1 MTSMD
6 FTIRKYRELIR
17 SFVESGYRIVTVRQ
31 YLESSPSGKVLVLR
45 HDVDEQPQNALKMA
59 EAEKELAVCATYYF
73 RRVSKSDHP
82 NIIRK
87 IAAMGHEI
95 GYHYEDLTLSE
106 GDMQAAVDSFSR
118 NLEYF
123 RQYYP
128 VKTVC
133 MHGSSSSKY
142 DNREI
147 WKQVRLEDYGLIG
160 EPYLS
165 FDFNR
170 VYYLTDTGYAW
181 DGGKFAVRDKVDSAF
196 SLSFHTTD
204 QVVAAVRNV
213 QFPELSLILAHT
225 LWTDG
230 LPLWTFL
237 HLREFFRNRI
247 KMLSKNNKV
256 VAALYNKLVK
266 LYWK

>member
-1 MTSMD
+1 MRD
-6 FTIRKYRELIR
+6 FTLRKYKELVR
-17 SFVESGYRIVTVRQ
+17 SFVESGWQVVTVRQ
-31 YLESSPSGKVLVLR
+31 YLESTPSGKVLALR

-59 EAEKELAVCATYYF
+59 EAEKELGVNATYYF
-73 RRVSKSDHP
+73 RRVTKSDHP
-82 NIIRK
+82 DIIRK

-106 GDMQAAVDSFSR
+106 GDVPKAIESFGR

-133 MHGSSSSKY
+133 MHGSSSSRF

-147 WKQVRLEDYGLIG
+147 WKQVQLADYDLIG

-165 FDFNR
+165 FDFNQ
-170 VYYLTDTGYAW
+170 VFYLTDTGYAW

-196 SLSFHTTD
+196 SLSFHRTD
-204 QVVAAVRNV
+204 EVIDAVRSG
-213 QFPELSLILAHT
+213 QFPERSLILAHT
-225 LWTDG
+225 LWTDS
-230 LPLWTFL
+230 LFLWTFL
-237 HLREFFRNRI
+237 HLREFLRNRV
-247 KMLSKNNKV
+247 KLMSKNNKV
-256 VAALYNKLVK
+256 VAALYNKMVK
-266 LYWK
+266 LYWKK

>member
-1 MTSMD
+1 MD
-6 FTIRKYRELIR
+6 FTLRKYQELVR
-17 SFVESGYRIVTVRQ
+17 AFVESGYRIVTVRQ
-31 YLESSPSGKVLVLR
+31 FLEMAPVGKVLILR

-59 EAEKELAVCATYYF
+59 EVEKGLGVHATYYF
-73 RRVSKSDHP
+73 RKVPKSDHP
-82 NIIRK
+82 DIIRQ
-87 IAAMGHEI
+87 IEAMGHEI

-106 GDMQAAVDSFSR
+106 GDVPAAIASFTR
-118 NLEYF
+118 NLAYF

-133 MHGSSSSKY
+133 MHGSSSSRY

-147 WKQVRLEDYGLIG
+147 WKQARLEDFGLIG

-181 DGGKFAVRDKVDSAF
+181 DGGKYAVRDKVDSAF
-196 SLSFHTTD
+196 SLSFHRTD
-204 QVVAAVRNV
+204 EVIEAVRSGR
-213 QFPELSLILAHT
+213 FPEQSLVLAHT
-225 LWTDG
+225 LWTDS

-237 HLREFFRNRI
+237 HLREFFRNRV
-247 KMLSKNNKV
+247 KLVAKNNKV

>member
-1 MTSMD
+1 MRD
-6 FTIRKYRELIR
+6 FTIRKYKELVR
-17 SFVESGYRIVTVRQ
+17 AFVVSGYRITTVRQ
-31 YLESSPSGKVLVLR
+31 FLVARPAGKILVLR

-59 EAEKELAVCATYYF
+59 EAEKELGVQATYYF
-73 RRVSKSDHP
+73 RRVPKSDHP
-82 NIIRK
+82 DIIRK

-106 GDMQAAVDSFSR
+106 GDVPKAIESFGR

-133 MHGSSSSKY
+133 MHGSSSSRF

-147 WKQVRLEDYGLIG
+147 WKQVQLADYDLIG

-165 FDFNR
+165 FDFNQ
-170 VYYLTDTGYAW
+170 VFYLTDTGYAW

-196 SLSFHTTD
+196 SLSFHRTD
-204 QVVAAVRNV
+204 EVIDAVRSG
-213 QFPELSLILAHT
+213 QFPERSLILAHT
-225 LWTDG
+225 LWTDS
-230 LPLWTFL
+230 LSLWTFL
-237 HLREFFRNRI
+237 HLREFLRNRV
-247 KMLSKNNKV
+247 KLMSKNNKV
-256 VAALYNKLVK
+256 VAALYNKMVK
-266 LYWK
+266 LYWKK